1 MQPLPRPTPKD
12 KTMADSAATVEL
24 AELVAR
30 CLALAEGAGTLIREV
45 YETNELETRYKDAQR
60 DPVTVADLR
69 AQRYIQG
76 SLARAYPTLLVIGE
90 EDDAAVASHDDVV
103 LNPNAGEG
111 SQLLSS
117 LVLPPELRTLRTA
130 DLVLWLDPLDA
141 TRSFV
146 RPQLPSVFSSNFSD
160 FRLSWVYLGR
170 WIAGLPTS
178 PP

>member
-1 MQPLPRPTPKD
+1 MRAYQRALKTAQRQGLRQGGEAGGKQAMRQGCVTPLPP
-12 KTMADSAATVEL
+12 
-24 AELVAR
+24 
-30 CLALAEGAGTLIREV
+30 G
-45 YETNELETRYKDAQR
+45 
-60 DPVTVADLR
+60 VT
-69 AQRYIQG
+69 G
-76 SLARAYPTLLVIGE
+76 P
-90 EDDAAVASHDDVV
+90 AVSSHDDVV